1 MYQINKFFER
11 VARFCRHLISDKH
24 KLNHKYQNKNQITN
38 TNLILNSL
46 YSKGFNPRYIVD
58 VGCGHGEWTKK
69 TMKYFNSSN
78 YLLFDAN
85 EDNKQQLNRLISE
98 NNNISFK
105 IELLTDDNKDYKF
118 YKMGYGS
125 SIYKEQTSN
134 MGEVKYIKSK
144 KLSEELPSEIKKTD
158 KNLIKLDTQGS
169 ELKILNGLD
178 NFINFFEVIIL
189 ETSIHNYNKNAPL
202 FNEVINYMKDKNY
215 RLYDIF
221 DMKRLGNENS
231 FLLQFDCIFV
241 RSDSKLLKIN
251 LS

>member
-158 KNLIKLDTQGS
+158 NNLIKLDTQGS

>member
-158 KNLIKLDTQGS
+158 NNLIKLDTQGS

-215 RLYDIF
+215 RLYDLF